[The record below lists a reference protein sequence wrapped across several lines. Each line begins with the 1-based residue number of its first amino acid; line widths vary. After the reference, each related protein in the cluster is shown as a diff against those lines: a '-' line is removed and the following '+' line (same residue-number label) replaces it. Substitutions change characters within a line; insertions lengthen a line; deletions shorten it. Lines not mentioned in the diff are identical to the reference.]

1 MLASN
6 ITSQITSIA
15 ARFPDIEKVLLFGSR
30 AHGDHSPR
38 SDIDLA
44 IIAPDMTSRDWLT
57 FTDTL
62 EEELETLLKI
72 DVINLS
78 TASKKLV
85 DEVDQCKVVLYQRG
99 I

>member
-1 MLASN
+1 MLSST

-15 ARFPDIEKVLLFGSR
+15 ARFPDIKKIVLFGSR

-44 IIAPDMTSRDWLT
+44 IIAPDISSRDWLT

-62 EEELETLLKI
+62 EDEVETLLKI

-78 TASKKLV
+78 TASKKLK
-85 DEVDQCKVVLYQRG
+85 DEVDQCHVVLYQS
-99 I
+99 

>member
-6 ITSQITSIA
+6 IVSQITSIA
-15 ARFPDIEKVLLFGSR
+15 ARFPDIKKVLLFGSR
-30 AHGDHSPR
+30 AYGDYNPR

-44 IIAPDMTSRDWLT
+44 VIAPNISSREWLI
-57 FTDTL
+57 FTDAI

-78 TASKKLV
+78 IASQELK
-85 DEVDQCKVVLYQRG
+85 DEVDKCHVVLYE
-99 I
+99 

>member
-1 MLASN
+1 MLAST

-15 ARFPDIEKVLLFGSR
+15 ARFPDIKKVVLFGSR

-44 IIAPDMTSRDWLT
+44 IIAPDLSSRDWLT
-57 FTDTL
+57 FTETL

-78 TASKKLV
+78 MASKKLK
-85 DEVDQCKVVLYQRG
+85 DEVDQCHIVLYQL
-99 I
+99 

>member
-1 MLASN
+1 MLESN

-15 ARFPDIEKVLLFGSR
+15 ARFPDIKKIVLFGSR
-30 AHGDHSPR
+30 AYGDHNPR

-44 IIAPDMTSRDWLT
+44 IIAPDISSRDWLT

-62 EEELETLLKI
+62 EEELETLLKL

-78 TASKKLV
+78 TASKKLK
-85 DEVDQCKVVLYQRG
+85 DEVDQCHVVLYQL
-99 I
+99 

>member
-1 MLASN
+1 MLEAN

-15 ARFPDIEKVLLFGSR
+15 SRFPDIKQIVLFGSR
-30 AHGDHSPR
+30 AYGDYSPR

-44 IIAPDMTSRDWLT
+44 IIAPDISSQDWLT

-78 TASKKLV
+78 TASKKLK
-85 DEVDQCKVVLYQRG
+85 DEVDQCHVVLYQL
-99 I
+99 